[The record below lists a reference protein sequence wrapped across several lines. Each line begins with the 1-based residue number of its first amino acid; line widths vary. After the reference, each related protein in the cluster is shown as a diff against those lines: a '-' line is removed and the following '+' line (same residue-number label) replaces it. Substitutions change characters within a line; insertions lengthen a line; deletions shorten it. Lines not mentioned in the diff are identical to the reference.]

1 MKWSTSGSGIIVF
14 IRLSEILQGA
24 AGPRWMFFPLLDFDS
39 AFEPLGSSF
48 CNRHYQIKFW
58 NSCES
63 LLLVLLDECFSCLT
77 LWDTFLLC
85 SKFTFTAKD
94 IFFLSLLT
102 LQILSWLSVFCSFPF
117 IFSQLFPFFS
127 HDTTFT
133 NPCDSM
139 GELITWLLPLQ
150 MSIKNNSALCKER
163 VIKANNKYNCGD

>member
-94 IFFLSLLT
+94 IFFSHYWPFRSCLGCLSF
-102 LQILSWLSVFCSFPF
+102 VHFPSFF
-117 IFSQLFPFFS
+117 LNFFHFS
-127 HDTTFT
+127 HMTQHLQTLVT
-133 NPCDSM
+133 QWVNLSHGYYLYKC
-139 GELITWLLPLQ
+139 LLRIIL
-150 MSIKNNSALCKER
+150 LCVKKE
-163 VIKANNKYNCGD
+163 